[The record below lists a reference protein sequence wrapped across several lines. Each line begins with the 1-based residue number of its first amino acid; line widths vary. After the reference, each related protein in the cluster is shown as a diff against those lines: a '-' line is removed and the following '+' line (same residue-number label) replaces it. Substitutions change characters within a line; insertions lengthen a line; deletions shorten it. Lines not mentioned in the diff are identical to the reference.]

1 MAGDR
6 RLIIAI
12 DGPAGAGKSTI
23 AREIARRLGYLFI
36 NTGAMYRAI
45 AWKALAEGIALEDAD
60 EVGTLARHAIIELSG
75 PVDAL
80 EVEIDGEV
88 VTRAIVTPEISRAAS
103 IVSTIPAVRR
113 ALVARQQALGAGGGV
128 VMEGRDIGTHVF
140 PNADVKIFLD
150 ATAEARARRRWLEE
164 QDRGGTC
171 LPLGQIQVEIE
182 ERDAR
187 DRSRADS
194 PLVQAPDALYLDS
207 SEMTIDGVVEAI
219 LACLP
224 MAPDGAEP
232 EEKTDHVHRHH

>member
-1 MAGDR
+1 VAEGR

-45 AWKALAEGIALEDAD
+45 AWKALAAGIALEEAD
-60 EVGTLARHAIIELSG
+60 EVGALARHAVIELSG

-80 EVEIDGEV
+80 EVEIDGQV

-103 IVSTIPAVRR
+103 IVSAIPAVRR
-113 ALVARQQALGAGGGV
+113 ALVAQQQALGAEGGV

-140 PNADVKIFLD
+140 PNADIKVFLD

-164 QDRGGTC
+164 QRRGPTS
-171 LPLGQIQVEIE
+171 LPLAQIQVEIE

-194 PLVQAPDALYLDS
+194 PLVQAADALYLDS
-207 SEMTIDGVVEAI
+207 SEMTIEDVIEAI

-224 MAPDGAEP
+224 AAPDR
-232 EEKTDHVHRHH
+232 TDRPDQER